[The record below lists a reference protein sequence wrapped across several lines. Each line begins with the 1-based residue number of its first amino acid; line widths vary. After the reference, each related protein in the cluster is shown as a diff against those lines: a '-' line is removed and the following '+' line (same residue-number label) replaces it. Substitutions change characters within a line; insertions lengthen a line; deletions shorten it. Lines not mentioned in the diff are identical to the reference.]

1 MRTPTLTQIPPTD
14 AVVVPASFALLAMLT
29 VEENVVLP
37 LRLAGLETDPA
48 WLRTVLETVE
58 LDGCADRRPGDL
70 SRGEQLRVALARA
83 LAIRPATLIVDDL
96 TGTIDS
102 VTRHGAIRTLRRI
115 ADDLG
120 VTVVLATRDAADA
133 GLPDRIPGDA
143 AA

>member
-14 AVVVPASFALLAMLT
+14 VVVVPASFALLPMLT

-37 LRLAGLETDPA
+37 LRLVGLVADPA
-48 WLRTVLETVE
+48 WLQTVLETLE
-58 LDGCADRRPGDL
+58 LDGCGDRRPGDL

-83 LAIRPATLIVDDL
+83 LAIRPATLVVDDL
-96 TGTIDS
+96 TGTVDS

-115 ADDLG
+115 AGDLG
-120 VTVVLATRDAADA
+120 LTVVLAARDAADA

-143 AA
+143 A

>member
-1 MRTPTLTQIPPTD
+1 MRTPTHTEIPPTD

-133 GLPDRIPGDA
+133 GLSDRIPGDA

>member
-14 AVVVPASFALLAMLT
+14 VVFVPASFALLPMLT

-37 LRLAGLETDPA
+37 LRLAGLETDQA

-70 SRGEQLRVALARA
+70 SCGEQLRVALARA
-83 LAIRPATLIVDDL
+83 LATRPATLVVDDL

-115 ADDLG
+115 AEELG
-120 VTVVLATRDAADA
+120 LAVVLATRDAADA
-133 GLPDRIPGDA
+133 GFASRIVGDA
-143 AA
+143 TP

>member
-1 MRTPTLTQIPPTD
+1 MRNPTLTQIPPAD
-14 AVVVPASFALLAMLT
+14 VVVVPASFALLPILT

-37 LRLAGLETDPA
+37 LRLAGLEADPA
-48 WLRTVLETVE
+48 WLRTVLRTVD

-70 SRGEQLRVALARA
+70 SRGEQLRVALARG
-83 LAIRPATLIVDDL
+83 LATRPATLVVDDL
-96 TGTIDS
+96 TGTVDS

>member
-1 MRTPTLTQIPPTD
+1 MRTPTLTQIPPAD
-14 AVVVPASFALLAMLT
+14 VVVVPASFALLPMLT

-37 LRLAGLETDPA
+37 LRLAGLEADPA
-48 WLRTVLETVE
+48 WLCTVLETLE

-83 LAIRPATLIVDDL
+83 LAIRPATLVVDDL
-96 TGTIDS
+96 TGTVDS

-115 ADDLG
+115 AGDLG
-120 VTVVLATRDAADA
+120 VTVVLAARDAADA

-143 AA
+143 A